1 MSREE
6 IVASIQ
12 SGLRVDRAI
21 VLPEMLLRQKR
32 SLISLG
38 IAVMPP
44 ATSTRVT
51 GSSRGRIANSIPAVA
66 HRDGSCHL
74 DNDEAMIVP
83 VERGQVTRW

>member
-44 ATSTRVT
+44 PTSTRVT
-51 GSSRGRIANSIPAVA
+51 GRSRGGIASGIPAVA

-74 DNDEAMIVP
+74 DHDEAMIVP
-83 VERGQVTRW
+83 VERGQVTRQ